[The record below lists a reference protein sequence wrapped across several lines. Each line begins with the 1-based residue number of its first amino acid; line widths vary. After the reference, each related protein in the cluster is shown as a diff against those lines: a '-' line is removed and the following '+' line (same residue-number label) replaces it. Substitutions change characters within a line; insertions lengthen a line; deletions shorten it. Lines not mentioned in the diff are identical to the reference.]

1 MIRGVGV
8 GGVAAAAEGVAV
20 AGVLP
25 SMMGT
30 GEATLVAVGMLALV
44 VEAAMMLRAVASLEI
59 PLPSVG

>member
-20 AGVLP
+20 AGVF
-25 SMMGT
+25 SMMGA

-44 VEAAMMLRAVASLEI
+44 VEGAMALRAVLSQEI
-59 PLPSVG
+59 LMPSVGW